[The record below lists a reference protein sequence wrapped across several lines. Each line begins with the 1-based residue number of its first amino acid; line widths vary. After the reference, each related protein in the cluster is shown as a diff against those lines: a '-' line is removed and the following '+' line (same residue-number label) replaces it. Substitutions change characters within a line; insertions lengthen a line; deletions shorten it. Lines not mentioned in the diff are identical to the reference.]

1 MKIISVADVGI
12 KEAELQLTKKA
23 FDEIELGASMRAK
36 NQEVF
41 GEDLTAS
48 ELVHRIVRDVRSGGD
63 QALLRYTKLLDGLDL
78 NSKDIMVSESELQ
91 AAADQVDAAVLASLE
106 RAAKNIFAFD
116 LSRPWIDPGAG
127 SDSTLACWNLCSG
140 RDGGVSVI
148 CAHERHTCHSR
159 WR

>member
-36 NQEVF
+36 NQEIF

-48 ELVHRIVRDVRSGGD
+48 ELVHRIVRDVRSEGD

-106 RAAKNIFAFD
+106 RAAKNIFAFHEEQK
-116 LSRPWIDPGAG
+116 PWA
-127 SDSTLACWNLCSG
+127 
-140 RDGGVSVI
+140 R
-148 CAHERHTCHSR
+148 
-159 WR
+159 